1 MLQAKFALRFY
12 DNGAGLAFTS
22 EAREVEEV

>member
-1 MLQAKFALRFY
+1 MLRAKFVLRFY
-12 DNGAGLAFTS
+12 DDGAGLAFTS